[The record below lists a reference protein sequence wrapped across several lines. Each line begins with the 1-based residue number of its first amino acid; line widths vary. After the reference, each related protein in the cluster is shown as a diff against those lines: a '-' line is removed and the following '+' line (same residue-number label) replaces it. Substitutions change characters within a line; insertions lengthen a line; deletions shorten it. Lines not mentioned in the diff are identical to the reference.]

1 MFFVAVLSPSP
12 LVGSFHSSIRIYKL
26 WSKDIFRWLEREG
39 EIGVRDEHGGAMLFV
54 GYLKGDRQIKVK
66 EPRWKR
72 KWILNTA
79 MSDSIYSW
87 GMVLWDER
95 MLLMNDQD

>member
-1 MFFVAVLSPSP
+1 M
-12 LVGSFHSSIRIYKL
+12 
-26 WSKDIFRWLEREG
+26 
-39 EIGVRDEHGGAMLFV
+39 RDEHGGAMLFV